1 VDKYALEVRRLSKK
15 YDEFLALTET
25 SFSIHQGRIISIV
38 GSNGAGKST
47 LLRCISGYLNPTTGV
62 VRVNGCDLY
71 KDEVSFKRRLAFL
84 PDTPVFYPELT
95 VWEHFTFIAH
105 AFHITE
111 DFNRRATSILQSL
124 EMDNAHNLLPH
135 ALSHGMRKK
144 AALSLLLL
152 RPFSV
157 LLLDEP
163 RSGLDPKSVRTL
175 EEMLSESRDNGAAI
189 ILATHDISFAERLSN
204 EIWNIVQGKLLFD
217 EQSHSDSTP
226 IPIKG

>member
-1 VDKYALEVRRLSKK
+1 
-15 YDEFLALTET
+15 
-25 SFSIHQGRIISIV
+25 
-38 GSNGAGKST
+38 
-47 LLRCISGYLNPTTGV
+47 
-62 VRVNGCDLY
+62 
-71 KDEVSFKRRLAFL
+71 
-84 PDTPVFYPELT
+84 
-95 VWEHFTFIAH
+95 
-105 AFHITE
+105 
-111 DFNRRATSILQSL
+111 
-124 EMDNAHNLLPH
+124 
-135 ALSHGMRKK
+135 MRKK

-175 EEMLSESRDNGAAI
+175 EEMLSETRNDGAAI

-217 EQSHSDSTP
+217 GQSHSDSTP